1 MNCDLFFASAPRL
14 MVAEPGKAAS
24 VRFSRC
30 APYAL
35 SGSLARSLP
44 CLRLIS
50 SPLNLLP
57 MFPND
62 CYPCPRPK
70 HSREMSL
77 VRCTFSGQSWMP
89 NLSRIDEVVLG
100 SAGSCLSHSLSARPR
115 LDGAR
120 RLHWK
125 PIRASRAS
133 VILKPRKTRNT
144 RKGSKRLRDFDAT
157 LSCVSCLSWST
168 LLRISQVCHEC
179 GAQFPCVR
187 KVNANCSST

>member
-70 HSREMSL
+70 QRSETATLADPGAKLHRSMNGHSDV
-77 VRCTFSGQSWMP
+77 VRAVGFSGRRSFLHCIAMGLESSDIIMP
-89 NLSRIDEVVLG
+89 RQPGD
-100 SAGSCLSHSLSARPR
+100 
-115 LDGAR
+115 
-120 RLHWK
+120 HW
-125 PIRASRAS
+125 R
-133 VILKPRKTRNT
+133 
-144 RKGSKRLRDFDAT
+144 
-157 LSCVSCLSWST
+157 
-168 LLRISQVCHEC
+168 
-179 GAQFPCVR
+179 
-187 KVNANCSST
+187 